1 MRFYCLNYVVSMV
14 SMFDAKSK
22 GGVLRPDG
30 DNNFCVNNI

>member
-14 SMFDAKSK
+14 STFDMKSK
-22 GGVLRPDG
+22 GQVLSPDV

>member
-1 MRFYCLNYVVSMV
+1 MRFYCLNYVVSTV

-22 GGVLRPDG
+22 VLRPDE